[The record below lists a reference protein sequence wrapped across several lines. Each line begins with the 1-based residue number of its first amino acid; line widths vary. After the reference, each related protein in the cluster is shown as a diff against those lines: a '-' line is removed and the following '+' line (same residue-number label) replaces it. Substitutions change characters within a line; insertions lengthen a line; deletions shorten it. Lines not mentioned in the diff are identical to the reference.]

1 MNYNVVFKRSAEREL
16 ARLQVPIRVRIL
28 SAIGSLRKNPR
39 PNGSTKLKGA
49 KNVYR
54 IRVGD
59 YRVLYSIDDLVR
71 IVLVQQVGDRKDV
84 YR

>member
-1 MNYNVVFKRSAEREL
+1 VSYQVAFKRSAEREL
-16 ARLQVPIRVRIL
+16 ARLQEPVRHRIPN
-28 SAIGSLRKNPR
+28 ATGGLRLDPR
-39 PNGSTKLKGA
+39 PQGSIKLKGA
-49 KNVYR
+49 KDAYR

-59 YRVLYSIDDLVR
+59 YRVLYTVEDEVR